1 MSKDR
6 VLCAK
11 WKLQISCPLVPAEVR
26 VVRKGLGK
34 MGWAHPAVAM
44 EEALHLVR
52 GFVDVLVLAG
62 GRTSSGAAATWSD
75 DEVKKA
81 LRWALFF
88 EEVSVFFE

>member
-1 MSKDR
+1 
-6 VLCAK
+6 
-11 WKLQISCPLVPAEVR
+11 
-26 VVRKGLGK
+26 
-34 MGWAHPAVAM
+34 M
-44 EEALHLVR
+44 EEVLHLVR